1 MSQDEGKQLS
11 PIFVS
16 LIPNLMEGEGHII
29 PYHKAVNKAIKKL
42 GWQHKVIVPIDNKVD
57 NLPTGWDEG
66 LSNNNLEKEGKL
78 ITKFFRIN
86 ESIQLAKTIANYLNY
101 NVINDSNNSIIFLE
115 RFIHLQLFAL
125 YLALLWVPTDNLSVW
140 LLYRLDTHKDNTRG
154 IYKLLNFLIKKRI
167 KAGRLKLLTDSDR
180 LSKSLSNYFE
190 TSVTVM
196 PIPHTDI
203 SHCSIKSQD
212 SSKIICWWP
221 GSPREEKGWNIIK
234 KIAHYSGKNTKNIR
248 LVCAETSQVTAVK
261 NGVELTLVENYLNRE
276 EYYHWLGTSQIILLP
291 YNYPAYEGRTSG
303 IFTESI
309 MAGKTPLVT
318 ENTWMASE
326 LLKHNLGELVIN
338 WEDEKQVFDIIREV
352 INSDIIQDKI
362 SKMQSSYQQFHSVDN
377 YANIMNKIYSE
388 MMGKNDV

>member
-1 MSQDEGKQLS
+1 MSPDEGKQLS

-66 LSNNNLEKEGKL
+66 LSNNNLEKEGNLL
-78 ITKFFRIN
+78 IKFFRIN
-86 ESIQLAKTIANYLNY
+86 ESIQLAKTIAYYLKND
-101 NVINDSNNSIIFLE
+101 VINDSNSSIIFLE

-125 YLALLWVPTDNLSVW
+125 YLALLWVPTNNLSVW
-140 LLYRLDTHKDNTRG
+140 LLYRLDTHKDNTRW
-154 IYKLLNFLIKKRI
+154 IYKLLNALIKKRI
-167 KAGRLKLLTDSDR
+167 NKGKFKLLTDSDR
-180 LSKSLSNYFE
+180 LSQSLSNYFK
-190 TSVTVM
+190 TPVTVM

-203 SHCSIKSQD
+203 GHCSIKSQA

-221 GSPREEKGWNIIK
+221 GSPREEKGWDIIK
-234 KIAHYSGKNTKNIR
+234 KIAHYSGENTQNIC
-248 LVCAETSQVTAVK
+248 LVCAETSQVVSVE
-261 NGVELTLVENYLNRE
+261 NGVELTLVENYLTRE

-326 LLKHNLGELVIN
+326 LLKHNLAELIIN
-338 WEDEKQVFDIIREV
+338 WENEKQVFDMIKKV
-352 INSDIIQDKI
+352 INTKIIQDKV
-362 SKMQSSYQQFHSVDN
+362 SKMQYGYQQFHNIDN
-377 YANIMNKIYSE
+377 YAAVMNKIYSE
-388 MMGKNDV
+388 MIG

>member
-1 MSQDEGKQLS
+1 MSQDEGKQRS

-29 PYHKAVNKAIKKL
+29 PYHQSVSKAVKKL
-42 GWQHKVIVPIDNKVD
+42 GWQHKVIVPIDNNVG
-57 NLPTGWDEG
+57 NLPGIWDES
-66 LSNNNLEKEGKL
+66 LTNNNLEKEGNLVIKL
-78 ITKFFRIN
+78 FRIN
-86 ESIQLAKTIANYLNY
+86 ESIKLAKSIAHYLNY
-101 NVINDSNNSIIFLE
+101 NVINDFSSSIIFLE

-167 KAGRLKLLTDSDR
+167 KPGQFKLLTDSDR

-190 TSVTVM
+190 TSVTVI

-212 SSKIICWWP
+212 NSKIICWWP

-234 KIAHYSGKNTKNIR
+234 KLAHYSGGNTKNIH
-248 LVCAETSQVTAVK
+248 LVCAETSQVVSVK
-261 NGVELTLVENYLNRE
+261 NGVELTLVDNYLNRE
-276 EYYHWLGTSQIILLP
+276 EYYHWLGVSQIILLP

-326 LLKHNLGELVIN
+326 LSKHNLTELVID
-338 WEDEKQVFDIIREV
+338 WEDPKQVFYMIKKSIE
-352 INSDIIQDKI
+352 SDTIQDKI
-362 SKMQSSYQQFHSVDN
+362 RKMQSSYQQFHSVDN
-377 YANIMNKIYSE
+377 YASVINKLYQETIL
-388 MMGKNDV
+388 

>member
-11 PIFVS
+11 PIFIS

-29 PYHKAVNKAIKKL
+29 PYHKAVSQAVKQL
-42 GWQHKVIVPIDNKVD
+42 GWQHKVIVPIDHKVD
-57 NLPTGWDEG
+57 TLPTGWDEG
-66 LSNNNLEKEGKL
+66 LSNNDLEKEGNL

-86 ESIQLAKTIANYLNY
+86 ESIELAKTIANYLNLDI
-101 NVINDSNNSIIFLE
+101 INHSNHSIIFLE
-115 RFIHLQLFAL
+115 RFIHLQLLAL

-140 LLYRLDTHKDNTRG
+140 LLYRLDTHKDNTRW

-167 KAGRLKLLTDSDR
+167 KSGRFKLLTDSDR
-180 LSKSLSNYFE
+180 LSESLSNYFE
-190 TSVTVM
+190 TPVTVM

-212 SSKIICWWP
+212 ISKIICWWP

-234 KIAHYSGKNTKNIR
+234 KVAHYSGDNTKNIR
-248 LVCAETSQVTAVK
+248 LICAETSQVISVN
-261 NGVELTLVENYLNRE
+261 NGVDLKLVQNYLSRE
-276 EYYHWLGTSQIILLP
+276 EYYHWLGISQIILLP

-318 ENTWMASE
+318 EKTWMASE
-326 LLKHNLGELVIN
+326 LLKHNLPELVID
-338 WEDEKQVFDIIREV
+338 WEDTKQVFDIIEKV
-352 INSDIIQDKI
+352 IKSDTIQDKI
-362 SKMQSSYQQFHSVDN
+362 RKMQRRYQQFHNVDN
-377 YANIMNKIYSE
+377 YGCVLNKVYQE
-388 MMGKNDV
+388 MML

>member
-66 LSNNNLEKEGKL
+66 LSNKNIEKEGNLVIK
-78 ITKFFRIN
+78 IFRIN
-86 ESIQLAKTIANYLNY
+86 DSRKLAQTIANYLKY
-101 NVINDSNNSIIFLE
+101 NVINNSNNSIIFLE

-125 YLALLWVPTDNLSVW
+125 YLALLCVPTDHLSVW

-167 KAGRLKLLTDSDR
+167 KPGKFKLLTDSDR
-180 LSKSLSNYFE
+180 LSQSLSNYFE

-196 PIPHTDI
+196 PIPHTDM
-203 SHCSIKSQD
+203 SHCSTKSQD
-212 SSKIICWWP
+212 KSKIICWWP

-234 KIAHYSGKNTKNIR
+234 KLAHYSGDNTKNIS

-261 NGVELTLVENYLNRE
+261 NGVELTLVDHYLNRE
-276 EYYHWLGTSQIILLP
+276 EYYHWLGTSQVILLP

-303 IFTESI
+303 IFTQSI

-326 LLKHNLGELVIN
+326 LLKHNLAELIIN
-338 WEDEKQVFDIIREV
+338 WENEKQVFDMIREL
-352 INSDIIQDKI
+352 INNNLIQDKV
-362 SKMQSSYQQFHSVDN
+362 SKMQYSYQQFHNIDN
-377 YANIMNKIYSE
+377 YAAVMNTIYSE
-388 MMGKNDV
+388 MMV

>member
-1 MSQDEGKQLS
+1 MSQDEGNQLS

-29 PYHKAVNKAIKKL
+29 PYHQAVSKAVKKL
-42 GWQHKVIVPIDNKVD
+42 GWKHKVVVPVDNNVD
-57 NLPTGWDEG
+57 NLSAGWDEG
-66 LSNNNLEKEGKL
+66 LSNNNLEKEGNLL
-78 ITKFFRIN
+78 IKFLRIN
-86 ESIQLAKTIANYLNY
+86 ESINLAKSIANYLKHQL
-101 NVINDSNNSIIFLE
+101 INDSYPCIIFLE

-140 LLYRLDTHKDNTRG
+140 LLYRLDTHKDNTRW
-154 IYKLLNFLIKKRI
+154 IYKLLNSLIKKRI
-167 KAGRLKLLTDSDR
+167 KSKRFQLLTDSDR

-190 TSVTVM
+190 TPVTVM

-203 SHCSIKSQD
+203 NHCSMKSQNI
-212 SSKIICWWP
+212 SKIICWWP

-234 KIAHYSGKNTKNIR
+234 KLAHYAGNNTKKIQ

-261 NGVELTLVENYLNRE
+261 NGVELTLVGNYLNRE
-276 EYYHWLGTSQIILLP
+276 EYYHWLGVSQIILLP

-318 ENTWMASE
+318 KNTWMASE
-326 LLKHNLGELVIN
+326 LLKHNLGELVID
-338 WEDEKQVFDIIREV
+338 WEESQQVFEIIRKV
-352 INSDIIQDKI
+352 VNSDTIQDKI
-362 SKMQSSYQQFHSVDN
+362 SKMRYSYQQFHNIDN
-377 YANIMNKIYSE
+377 YGCVMNKIYSE
-388 MMGKNDV
+388 MMG

>member
-29 PYHKAVNKAIKKL
+29 PYHQAVSKAVNKL

-57 NLPTGWDEG
+57 NLPIGWDEG
-66 LSNNNLEKEGKL
+66 LSNNNLEKEGNSIIKL
-78 ITKFFRIN
+78 FRIN
-86 ESIQLAKTIANYLNY
+86 ESIELAQTITNYLKQEVVNNSNY
-101 NVINDSNNSIIFLE
+101 SIIFLE

-140 LLYRLDTHKDNTRG
+140 LLYRLDTHKDNTRW
-154 IYKLLNFLIKKRI
+154 IYKLLNFLIKKRV
-167 KAGRLKLLTDSDR
+167 KSGRLKLLTDSDR
-180 LSKSLSNYFE
+180 LSKSLSNYFQ

-203 SHCSIKSQD
+203 SNCSIKSQD
-212 SSKIICWWP
+212 ISQIICWWP
-221 GSPREEKGWNIIK
+221 GSPREEKGWKIIK
-234 KIAHYSGKNTKNIR
+234 KLAHYSGANTKNIC
-248 LVCAETSQVTAVK
+248 LVCAETSQVTAVN
-261 NGVELTLVENYLNRE
+261 NGVELTLVKNYLNRE
-276 EYYHWLGTSQIILLP
+276 EYYHWLGASQIILLP

-318 ENTWMASE
+318 KNTWMASE

-338 WEDEKQVFDIIREV
+338 WESAKQVFDIIRKV
-352 INSDIIQDKI
+352 VKSDTVQDKI
-362 SKMQSSYQQFHSVDN
+362 KKMQQSYQQFHSLDN
-377 YANIMNKIYSE
+377 YACVMKKSYSE
-388 MMGKNDV
+388 MMG

>member
-11 PIFVS
+11 PIFIS

-29 PYHKAVNKAIKKL
+29 PYHKAVSQAVKQL

-57 NLPTGWDEG
+57 KLPGGWDEN
-66 LSNNNLEKEGKL
+66 LSNNNLEKEGNLL
-78 ITKFFRIN
+78 IKFFRIN
-86 ESIQLAKTIANYLNY
+86 ESIKLAQTIANYFKRE
-101 NVINDSNNSIIFLE
+101 VINNSNPSIIFLE

-125 YLALLWVPTDNLSVW
+125 YLALSWVPTDNLCVW
-140 LLYRLDTHKDNTRG
+140 LLYRLDTHKDNTRW

-167 KAGRLKLLTDSDR
+167 KAGRFKLLTDSDR
-180 LSKSLSNYFE
+180 LSESLSNYFE
-190 TSVTVM
+190 TPVTVM

-212 SSKIICWWP
+212 ISKIICWWP

-234 KIAHYSGKNTKNIR
+234 KLAHYSGDNTKKIR
-248 LVCAETSQVTAVK
+248 LICAETSQVISVN
-261 NGVELTLVENYLNRE
+261 NGVDLILVQNYLSRE
-276 EYYHWLGTSQIILLP
+276 EYYHWLGVSQIILLP

-318 ENTWMASE
+318 EKTWMASE
-326 LLKHNLGELVIN
+326 LLKHNLSELVID
-338 WEDEKQVFDIIREV
+338 WEDTKQVFDIIEKV
-352 INSDIIQDKI
+352 IKSDTIQDKI
-362 SKMQSSYQQFHSVDN
+362 RKMQQRYQQFHNVDN
-377 YANIMNKIYSE
+377 YGCVLNKIYQE
-388 MMGKNDV
+388 MML